1 MGNVI
6 IDIDSVSKSYGKLS
20 LFRSLSL
27 QIGKGELFGI
37 IGADGAG
44 KSTLFE
50 LMVTLLSAD
59 SGHITVNGL
68 DTKSKRSEIRSTV
81 GYMPGRFSL
90 YHDLGVRENLDFYA
104 TLYGTSL
111 EQGYELIAPIWD
123 QISSFWDRPAGK
135 LSGGMK
141 QKLAL
146 CCALIH
152 RPEILFLDEPTTG
165 VDPVSRREFW
175 DILKLLNSRG
185 MTIIVSTPYMDEA
198 LLCERI
204 AFMQQGRILGVDDPN
219 SFIEHYPYDIY
230 SINSTD
236 SHSLMRAL
244 REESGTIYSFAFG
257 HSIHWSV
264 ASGDNH
270 TVQRVLSSSLLKD
283 SQIRRVK
290 PTLEDV
296 FIYLMESSQ

>member
-1 MGNVI
+1 MSSII

-20 LFRSLSL
+20 LFSSLSL
-27 QIGKGELFGI
+27 QIEKGELFGI

-59 SGHITVNGL
+59 AGRITINGMDSVNQ
-68 DTKSKRSEIRSTV
+68 RSSIRSSV

-90 YHDLGVRENLDFYA
+90 YNDLGVKENLDFYA

-111 EQGYELIAPIWD
+111 DQGYEVISPIWD

-146 CCALIH
+146 CCALVH
-152 RPEILFLDEPTTG
+152 RPSILFLDEPTTG
-165 VDPVSRREFW
+165 VDPVSRKEFW

-185 MTIIVSTPYMDEA
+185 MTIVVSTPYMDEA
-198 LLCERI
+198 LNCNRV
-204 AFMQQGRILGVDDPN
+204 AFMQQGRLLGVNLPR
-219 SFIEHYPYDIY
+219 SFIEQYPYDIY
-230 SINSTD
+230 SIYSND
-236 SHSLMRAL
+236 SHTLMRYL
-244 REESGTIYSFAFG
+244 RAEQGTISCFAFG

-264 ASGDNH
+264 ASGDRN
-270 TVQRVLSSSLLKD
+270 TVERVASSDTLNGAKM
-283 SQIRRVK
+283 RVVE

-296 FIYLMESSQ
+296 FIYLMQREQ